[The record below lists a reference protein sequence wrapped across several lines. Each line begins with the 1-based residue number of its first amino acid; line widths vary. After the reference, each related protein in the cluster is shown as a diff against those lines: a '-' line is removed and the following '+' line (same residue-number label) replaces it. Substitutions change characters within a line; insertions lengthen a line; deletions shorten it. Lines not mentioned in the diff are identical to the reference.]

1 MKTRSW
7 AQQETMGKVKDNPCD
22 NTVKRKRIDME
33 NRKEQWMKN
42 IKDENACSSLQKKNY
57 TSVYSNY
64 LNTA

>member
-33 NRKEQWMKN
+33 NRKEQ
-42 IKDENACSSLQKKNY
+42 
-57 TSVYSNY
+57 
-64 LNTA
+64 